1 MRNKRTS
8 QTIVISDAPLTLPP
22 ETLALLRQAQ
32 SVMVL
37 TGAGISAESGVPTF
51 RSTGSGLW
59 DKYRIEDFATP
70 GAWRR
75 NPKLVWGW
83 YTHRR
88 RLARHVQPNAGH
100 LALAQLGDFYPSFTV
115 VTQNV
120 DGLHARA
127 GSRHVL
133 ELHGSLFRFR
143 CSMDDTPIP
152 YEDPEDDD
160 PKAMERLELG
170 EGPDVPACPQCGA
183 RLRPDIVWFEEP
195 LPMATLMLA
204 DEAARQCD
212 VCLVVG
218 TSAQVYP
225 AAALPQTARNHGALI
240 VEINPEET
248 DLTTQAHLSLRG
260 PAGQA
265 LPQLT
270 ALIVE
275 HNQ

>member
-1 MRNKRTS
+1 MGMSNKRQS
-8 QTIVISDAPLTLPP
+8 QTIAISNRPLTLPP
-22 ETLALLRQAQ
+22 QTLALLRQAK

-37 TGAGISAESGVPTF
+37 TGAGISAESGIPTF
-51 RSTGSGLW
+51 RTPGSGLW
-59 DKYRIEDFATP
+59 SKYRIEDFATP

-88 RLARHVQPNAGH
+88 RLARHVQPNAGY
-100 LALAQLGDFYPSFTV
+100 LALAQLGGVYPSFTV

-120 DGLHARA
+120 DGLHTRA

-143 CSMDDTPIP
+143 CTIEDTPIP

-160 PKAMERLELG
+160 PNAMERLERG
-170 EGPDVPACPQCGA
+170 EGPDVPTCPNCGA
-183 RLRPDIVWFEEP
+183 MLRPDIVWFEEP
-195 LPMATLMLA
+195 LPEAVLMLA

-225 AAALPQTARNHGALI
+225 AAALPQTARRRGAFI

-248 DLTTQAHLSLRG
+248 ELTSQSHLSLRG

-265 LPQLT
+265 LPQLA
-270 ALIVE
+270 ALIV
-275 HNQ
+275 N